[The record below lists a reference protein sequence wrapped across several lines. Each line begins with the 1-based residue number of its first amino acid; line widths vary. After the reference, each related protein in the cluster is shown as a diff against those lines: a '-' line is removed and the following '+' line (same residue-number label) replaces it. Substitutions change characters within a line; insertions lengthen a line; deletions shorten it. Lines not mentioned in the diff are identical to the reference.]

1 MLADM
6 QRVDELGQQR
16 QYAEA
21 KELALKVKAGLA
33 WAGIASAHVEWLLA
47 VLSDYL
53 GEVERAFQHITEA
66 MRMDTLEPNIEKSFG
81 IITDRIR
88 RMLIDPERDLAD
100 ESTPRLHEM
109 LVQAGKADELVH
121 IAMARQLAEVGKGD
135 DAMGLLDAVLL
146 LSPACRDAWVVKAML
161 AKKLGL
167 IDEAVAAETEAAACD
182 GVPVPLFGIPG
193 KAVA

>member
-33 WAGIASAHVEWLLA
+33 WAGVGSAHVEWLLA

-53 GEVERAFQHITEA
+53 AESEQAFKHITEA
-66 MRMDTLEPNIEKSFG
+66 MRMDPLEPSIEKSFG
-81 IITDRIR
+81 IITDKLR
-88 RMLIDPERDLAD
+88 RTLIDPERDPAD
-100 ESTPRLHEM
+100 ESTHRLHGL
-109 LVQAGKADELVH
+109 LVQAGCADELVH
-121 IAMARQLAEVGKGD
+121 LAFARHLAEVGKGEE
-135 DAMGLLDAVLL
+135 AMKVLDAVLV
-146 LSPACRDAWVVKAML
+146 LSPACRDAWVVKAVV
-161 AKKLGL
+161 AKKFGF
-167 IDEAVAAETEAAACD
+167 IDEAAAAEAEAAACD

-193 KAVA
+193 QAVA